1 MNRFVIV
8 DGLPYL
14 LAHGKTYAVRWD
26 DKGFTV
32 GMEVKLA
39 SIPSV
44 THGELAIK
52 AKCAGRL
59 DSIAQQTTPDK
70 QEQEDQEPETP
81 ANEAQANQEL
91 DEQFNLDGM
100 TVKQLKEYAK
110 EHGIDLGDATKKLDI
125 IAVILN
131 AEDVDSDDPDD

>member
-32 GMEVKLA
+32 GMEVELA

-59 DSIAQQTTPDK
+59 NSIDAAK
-70 QEQEDQEPETP
+70 QDQEDQEPGNP
-81 ANEAQANQEL
+81 ANENQE
-91 DEQFNLDGM
+91 DQKPEPTAGIDLDGM
-100 TVKQLKEYAK
+100 TVKELKAYA
-110 EHGIDLGDATKKLDI
+110 EAHDIDLGDATKKADI
-125 IAVILN
+125 LAVIKGHQ
-131 AEDVDSDDPDD
+131 DVMQDDS